1 VNIFRIEL
9 VPLSVGVFGLLSLSA
24 HAAPRDDVMSRALR
38 CAVISESRSW
48 LDCYYGAAQPA
59 RDALGLQPASPS
71 QLTLVRS
78 PQTASGPPQD
88 VNVRGQV
95 LSNAFRCTGPI
106 DDHQWLNC
114 YYAAAQPMRAVL
126 GLPPAPQTGIKIS
139 GDEFGLAARH
149 KPDIDTR
156 TDHIESR
163 MTNYTFDKLGIFT
176 VALANGQVW
185 RQVPGDTSYAYWK
198 KPAAS
203 YTARISH
210 GFLGSYNL
218 EVPNNPGMFKV
229 RRVQ

>member
-1 VNIFRIEL
+1 
-9 VPLSVGVFGLLSLSA
+9 
-24 HAAPRDDVMSRALR
+24 MSRALR
-38 CAVISESRSW
+38 CAVIGKSRLW

-59 RDALGLQPASPS
+59 RAALGLQPAPQS
-71 QLTLVRS
+71 QLTLVMS
-78 PQTASGPPQD
+78 PQVANGPLQD
-88 VNVRGQV
+88 VNVRSQV
-95 LSNAFRCTGPI
+95 LSIAYHCDGQAGDR
-106 DDHQWLNC
+106 QWLNC

-126 GLPPAPQTGIKIS
+126 GLPPAPQPGIKFS

-149 KPDIDTR
+149 KPDIAR
-156 TDHIESR
+156 RVDHIESR
-163 MTNYTFDKLGIFT
+163 MTSYTFDKFGIFT

-203 YTARISH
+203 YTAHISH